1 MSNTEQPDW
10 SREIPRQFWDPSR
23 KLLKTIRQYQCFS
36 SSKNIISRKVLTK
49 WCVIRYRFW
58 TVVTGAEIDLNCQIG
73 GGLLLPHPNGI
84 VIHPKVIIG
93 NNCLIFQ
100 QVTIGTN
107 GKSKTPPIISDHV
120 DIGAGAKLLGNI
132 NVGYLAKVGANAV
145 VTKNIPEKTV
155 AVGIPAVLKIDE
167 ETL

>member
-1 MSNTEQPDW
+1 M
-10 SREIPRQFWDPSR
+10 
-23 KLLKTIRQYQCFS
+23 C
-36 SSKNIISRKVLTK
+36 SKNVIGRKVMTK

-107 GKSKTPPIISDHV
+107 GKNNTPPIISDHV

-132 NVGYLAKVGANAV
+132 NVGYLAKIGANAV

-155 AVGIPAVLKIDE
+155 AVGIPAVLKINANVE
-167 ETL
+167 SGIV